1 MDGLEPSASAYR
13 ELFRCLLPLYPVSD
27 LPLSYTTKWSR
38 VLESNQSP
46 PFCRGVIT
54 TSYVTRHL
62 KIGARWGNRTPVSTL
77 AMSYSTT
84 KLISQNG
91 AKCGNRTRLSSL
103 QDQHITIYVYSA
115 YINLAE
121 NIGFE
126 PMDPF
131 GSGLQ
136 QSPALDHSANFPY
149 SKNGGSCRY

>member
-1 MDGLEPSASAYR
+1 MAIKLFVMDGFEPSASAYR

-27 LPLSYTTKWSR
+27 LPLSYTTKMEP

-103 QDQHITIYVYSA
+103 QD
-115 YINLAE
+115 
-121 NIGFE
+121 
-126 PMDPF
+126 
-131 GSGLQ
+131 
-136 QSPALDHSANFPY
+136 
-149 SKNGGSCRY
+149 